1 MQLLP
6 VALAG
11 VSVDE
16 GRGSLYGGKISGP
29 LGNPVQAR
37 IEAHTPAASIRSE
50 SIPCCVAMFKWVA
63 RPERGLTCSG
73 PGLSSPVFFA
83 ASDTVWRAAAADSNV
98 CLFADNDAAKSV

>member
-37 IEAHTPAASIRSE
+37 IEAHKPAASIRSE

-63 RPERGLTCSG
+63 RPERS
-73 PGLSSPVFFA
+73 
-83 ASDTVWRAAAADSNV
+83 
-98 CLFADNDAAKSV
+98 